1 MKDTEARLRAAI
13 EEELA
18 SLRRLADAPT
28 VEIEEIAARIFRAI
42 TPVLGLVDEAE
53 PASRAA

>member
-1 MKDTEARLRAAI
+1 MKDTEARLRAVI

-28 VEIEEIAARIFRAI
+28 VEIEEIAARIARAI
-42 TPVLGLVDEAE
+42 TPVLGLVEEAGS
-53 PASRAA
+53 ASRAA